1 VINTIRRLIRLRRM
15 THPWWA
21 CIACVRKR
29 VKEAAAAVNAAAD
42 LAAPPCETDPAALI
56 PHGLMQLISQHPTE
70 SSTALSAAP
79 ATAATAKPTL
89 SATAIPSAISIAKP
103 TLAAA
108 AMPGV
113 NQARKGCPHCSAGG
127 RGSTAIRS
135 SQDAACRHRPAL
147 RRSHV
152 SSCNKGRAGKNAVRG
167 AGGA

>member
-1 VINTIRRLIRLRRM
+1 M

-108 AMPGV
+108 ATPGV
-113 NQARKGCPHCSAGG
+113 DQACKGCPHCSAGG

-135 SQDAACRHRPAL
+135 AQDADIAQCSADHK
-147 RRSHV
+147 S
-152 SSCNKGRAGKNAVRG
+152 AVATKAELERMLSEVQG
-167 AGGA
+167 ELNGT